1 MSKYT
6 DPAYTA
12 FVGLLQ
18 RRNDVLPTLQTSS
31 VTNAATH
38 YLSTLPDEYLPSLC
52 HAIVTSPSL
61 WQDPTQSEARL
72 LGFAGVFHSATALK
86 YSSVNTLHGEGILSN
101 RSVRRDMSEW
111 LKQVVDGL
119 SVLNARFDVRLAV
132 FTGLLR
138 GVREQQSLDGV
149 SSRAKI
155 EDQIVLACLEATGE
169 HSSPDW
175 VEQFGIHRISSPH
188 AAPSTLQFLSQ
199 ALQLLPGRKIRLLDL
214 QGIIKSVLGK
224 YSACFSEGH
233 FLWNLDESL
242 STNIEGQIVIQKTTP
257 FAAALKK
264 ISSDPFYSV
273 IGPSSTLIA
282 TCITHLPDAM
292 GGTTSWMVFEE
303 LVDTLQTHAAT
314 LSEAWSRSKLAD
326 VLKEEQLATESR
338 EVTTHLWTI
347 FKSVLF
353 SNILMFQ
360 SILDLLLFDQPQNHH
375 SIPIPSKI
383 LTTLFYLSFITSKLG
398 PGSSAQGGTF
408 VEQRKVFFT
417 ALDVLEKDSDA
428 AKHWLEGVSD
438 KVDDKVPSKTV
449 SQSQISFFLISAEQL
464 IPILDE
470 GIVENLVLPKAQ
482 PYLLDPSQ
490 REMFESAH
498 SFVLS
503 IFSNHSKMEDDW
515 NPENKF
521 TKDKIA
527 GQLAPFY
534 LNCLLTNSSEGGMS
548 TEQLCLAF
556 SSLLNSAR
564 HLDLA
569 LAQLCIDK
577 VWDKIEAVA
586 AGSNPEQ
593 SSSQEQAHKLRL
605 ALVSSISAASSRL
618 LPDLLQRLRSTMLDE
633 KDIRRKK
640 ELVSAAFKQV
650 SVGAADA
657 DREIV
662 MRWWLKLREEMNL
675 ADGEAVIRDVE
686 AAAAQSQ

>member
-52 HAIVTSPSL
+52 HAIVTSPTL
-61 WQDPTQSEARL
+61 WQDSTQSEARL

-224 YSACFSEGH
+224 HSACFSEGH
-233 FLWNLDESL
+233 FLRNLDESL

-326 VLKEEQLATESR
+326 VLKEEQL
-338 EVTTHLWTI
+338 
-347 FKSVLF
+347 
-353 SNILMFQ
+353 
-360 SILDLLLFDQPQNHH
+360 
-375 SIPIPSKI
+375 
-383 LTTLFYLSFITSKLG
+383 
-398 PGSSAQGGTF
+398 
-408 VEQRKVFFT
+408 
-417 ALDVLEKDSDA
+417 
-428 AKHWLEGVSD
+428 
-438 KVDDKVPSKTV
+438 VPSKTV

-470 GIVENLVLPKAQ
+470 GIIENLVLPKAQ

-640 ELVSAAFKQV
+640 ELVSAAFKHV